1 MSIRL
6 RRRTNEMIYASVTLR
21 RDHSKPLNKRSHDP
35 RKWAPKT
42 TQIVKVTRNICFA
55 QGAKQTN
62 KQAQNEIPELYN
74 IVLLKVPNKQAQ
86 NEIHEL
92 YNMKCLYIFSFF
104 LSFFL
109 CACLLQSHFDRVSDW
124 MKKKKQKNFIFMKQ
138 FRNIKKKTFCKRQN
152 WKNSSSNYDFT
163 PAL

>member
-1 MSIRL
+1 MTRE
-6 RRRTNEMIYASVTLR
+6 NE
-21 RDHSKPLNKRSHDP
+21 P
-35 RKWAPKT
+35 RKLLKSSKWRV
-42 TQIVKVTRNICFA
+42 IFVLLKVPN
-55 QGAKQTN
+55 KQTN

-109 CACLLQSHFDRVSDW
+109 CPCLLQSHFDRVSDW
-124 MKKKKQKNFIFMKQ
+124 MKKKK
-138 FRNIKKKTFCKRQN
+138 KKKLHFDETVSQYKKKRSANDKTEKILALTTILLLLYKN
-152 WKNSSSNYDFT
+152 WVCG
-163 PAL
+163 

>member
-1 MSIRL
+1 MQQSYVPIYIAQMSIRL

-92 YNMKCLYIFSFF
+92 YNMKYTNKDKL
-104 LSFFL
+104 
-109 CACLLQSHFDRVSDW
+109 
-124 MKKKKQKNFIFMKQ
+124 
-138 FRNIKKKTFCKRQN
+138 
-152 WKNSSSNYDFT
+152 NSTYRKEV
-163 PAL
+163 